1 MTDNTTSITPSQL
14 RGVYSVQQFA
24 EKYPSFSVGM
34 LRNLIHFEDTN
45 GFSAVIRRIG
55 RRIFIIEEAF
65 FEWLDAGQ

>member
-1 MTDNTTSITPSQL
+1 MTDNTTSAP

-55 RRIFIIEEAF
+55 RRIFIIEESF
-65 FEWLDAGQ
+65 FAWMDSRQ